1 MTVQLYGGGAG
12 MTARITTSS
21 FPTPWG
27 QHWQAWDD
35 RLGADTSPIGNGAT
49 EAAAIAD
56 LNDMLADME
65 GE

>member
-1 MTVQLYGGGAG
+1 MI
-12 MTARITTSS
+12 ARITTST

-35 RLGADTSPIGNGAT
+35 RLGADTSPIGNGPT

-56 LNDMLADME
+56 LNDMIADME
-65 GE
+65 AAK

>member
-1 MTVQLYGGGAG
+1 MSASI
-12 MTARITTSS
+12 ITSG

-35 RLGADTSPIGNGAT
+35 RLGADTSPIGNGNT

-56 LNDMLADME
+56 LTVMLAKME
-65 GE
+65 AAQ